1 MLTHHRTTEEEKYSI
16 TNWKYEGKYSIY
28 NEKPY
33 EEHKRNHYGFA
44 NHQNNFFS
52 FLENENLI
60 GFINLYEEDTEI
72 FFGIGVNPEFCN
84 KGYGQQMTKTARII
98 SHTLFPAKPLYLEVR
113 TWNTR
118 AVHCYEKAG
127 FHIVG
132 SEISQTTSIGEGVF
146 YHMVA
151 E

>member
-1 MLTHHRTTEEEKYSI
+1 
-16 TNWKYEGKYSIY
+16 
-28 NEKPY
+28 
-33 EEHKRNHYGFA
+33 
-44 NHQNNFFS
+44 
-52 FLENENLI
+52 
-60 GFINLYEEDTEI
+60 
-72 FFGIGVNPEFCN
+72 
-84 KGYGQQMTKTARII
+84 MTKTARII

-127 FHIVG
+127 SHIVG
-132 SEISQTTSIGEGVF
+132 SEITQTTSIGEGVF